1 MDWRRFEAVAHR
13 YIRADPL
20 CCGLLS
26 DRLSI
31 MPLESIK
38 DQSFCKRKRRRRAE
52 SIVRD
57 FMWRLGRSAGGGQRA

>member
-1 MDWRRFEAVAHR
+1 MDWRRFEALAHR

-20 CCGLLS
+20 CCGLLK
-26 DRLSI
+26 LSI

-38 DQSFCKRKRRRRAE
+38 DQSFCKRKRRRAE

-57 FMWRLGRSAGGGQRA
+57 FMWRLGRSAGGG